1 MEGCIERDIFYDDP
15 AKLVKKGPNNLKK
28 NALKCQ
34 KDCKRNKEC
43 SFWSF
48 DRQNYWCSLHGGDKK
63 TYKNVIDKRNQEIR
77 KGIWLTGDK
86 DCVPKDIRDN
96 AGIGPMRKG
105 NGKGR
110 EKRRRRRGQKNA

>member
-1 MEGCIERDIFYDDP
+1 M
-15 AKLVKKGPNNLKK
+15 
-28 NALKCQ
+28 
-34 KDCKRNKEC
+34 
-43 SFWSF
+43 
-48 DRQNYWCSLHGGDKK
+48 
-63 TYKNVIDKRNQEIR
+63 
-77 KGIWLTGDK
+77 TGDK